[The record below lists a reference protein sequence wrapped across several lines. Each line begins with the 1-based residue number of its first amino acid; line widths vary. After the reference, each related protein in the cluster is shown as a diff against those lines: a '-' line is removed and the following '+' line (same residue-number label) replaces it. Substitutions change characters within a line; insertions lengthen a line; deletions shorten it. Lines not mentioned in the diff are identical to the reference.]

1 MSLGGVFNGK
11 IEKIHRKICKF
22 CRHYWTNRGSLRNVH
37 VDGGTRKAS
46 SSSVAFR
53 NPKRSKNSKRCHITP
68 ALDPAPVG
76 MDDTSNSN
84 RDLPMQAAATVD
96 TEDGFKSTT
105 SVALRLGVTDDVRG
119 DGKELPDLGQFNW
132 PSSCDDLG
140 SFWGADVF
148 ADTDPAPFLN
158 LS

>member
-1 MSLGGVFNGK
+1 MSWGFNGK

-105 SVALRLGVTDDVRG
+105 SVALRLGVTDDVQLAI
-119 DGKELPDLGQFNW
+119 ELRRPGILLGRRRVRRHR
-132 PSSCDDLG
+132 SS
-140 SFWGADVF
+140 SV
-148 ADTDPAPFLN
+148 P
-158 LS
+158 